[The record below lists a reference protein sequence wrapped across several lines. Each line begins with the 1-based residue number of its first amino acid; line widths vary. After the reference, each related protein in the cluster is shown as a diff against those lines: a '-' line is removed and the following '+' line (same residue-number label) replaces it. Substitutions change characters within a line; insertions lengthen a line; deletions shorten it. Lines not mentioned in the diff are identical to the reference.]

1 MGQELR
7 KGLGLLTQVPVR
19 DGRAEMKLQESC
31 QVDEVTRIVSGCNQ
45 IFFSFMCACMCA
57 HECFGHTGVRV
68 DVQL

>member
-7 KGLGLLTQVPVR
+7 KGLGLLTQVPMR

-31 QVDEVTRIVSGCNQ
+31 QVAINF
-45 IFFSFMCACMCA
+45 FFSFMCACVCA
-57 HECFGHTGVRV
+57 HECFGHTGVHV